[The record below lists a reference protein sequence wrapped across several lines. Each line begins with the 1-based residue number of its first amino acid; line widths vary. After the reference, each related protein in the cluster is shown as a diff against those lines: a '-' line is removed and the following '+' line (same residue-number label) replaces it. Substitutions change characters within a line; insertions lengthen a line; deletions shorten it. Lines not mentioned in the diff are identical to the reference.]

1 MDVMV
6 ELFVEW

>member
-6 ELFVEW
+6 DI

>member
-6 ELFVEW
+6 ENW

>member
-6 ELFVEW
+6 